1 MGLTGRRN
9 GGLETGSRRHGVG
22 RGGAV
27 GVHRNV
33 PRKVRESGLGGW
45 AAGLG
50 GLRRVSS

>member
-1 MGLTGRRN
+1 MGLMGRRN
-9 GGLETGSRRHGVG
+9 GGLETGSRRHGG
-22 RGGAV
+22 GWGAV